1 MPKILVVDDEEKI
14 RDILVK
20 FMEKAGFEVM
30 QAPGGREAI
39 ETLRQDNNSI
49 DLMVVDMKMP
59 KVTGA
64 DVLREK
70 SRLGKSFPAIL
81 LTGSVDAEKYLMGLK
96 EVGLTEED
104 ICYKPVDLFV
114 LLEMIKKRLG
124 IAP

>member
-96 EVGLTEED
+96 DVGLTGED